1 MADFFLKVNK
11 HLFNHNFNPLEILL
25 LSQIIEFQNNGK
37 ECYLTDDAL
46 AEAFGVSNKTVS
58 RTLKKLDEEMHII
71 HRKTSNNGSKKV
83 RTMVCDEKALTQH
96 IRDRQFVP
104 DGQNDPGET
113 DNLSLRD
120 GQNDPIKDNIKDNIK
135 DKTPSDLIGDAQR
148 KLKSGKNLTPE
159 EAMRL
164 GFEF

>member
-1 MADFFLKVNK
+1 MADLFLKVNK
-11 HLFNHNFNPLEILL
+11 HLFNQGFNPLEMLL

-58 RTLKKLDEEMHII
+58 RTLKKLDEEMHLI
-71 HRKTSNNGSKKV
+71 HRRTISNGSKKV
-83 RTMVCDEKALTQH
+83 RTMTCDVKALTQH
-96 IRDRQFVP
+96 VRDRQFVP

-135 DKTPSDLIGDAQR
+135 DKTPNDLIAAAQR
-148 KLKSGKNLTPE
+148 KLDNGETLTPE
-159 EAMRL
+159 EAFL
-164 GFEF
+164 VGFDF